1 MSACAGAY
9 NLMLSPLPPLKFK
22 RKEKMTQIFLDVGE
36 PTSKPTGPVLFSA
49 GHRPFF
55 LLTALS
61 AIVLISLWLVAYLGR
76 IALSS
81 SWHAHEMLYG
91 FSVAAI
97 SGFLLAA
104 VPHWTNAQSP
114 KGWSLMGLCSFW
126 LLGRIGFFMAEVYPA
141 YMVLAYLD
149 LIFLP
154 MMVAVVA
161 RMIMGAKNS
170 RNYVVVGI
178 VSALIITNIVYHF
191 YDSYAGVRAGIFVVT
206 ILAALIGGRVIP
218 AFTQNALQLY
228 SGQPVVCTTP
238 VWTHKVTLISM
249 FLLVIAQAVDM
260 DPRITGV
267 LAALVAVI
275 LFIRM
280 LNWHSLNSF
289 FDPIVWVLHAAYIWL
304 PIGYGLKAV
313 ADLTGVI
320 DGNSALHALTVGGMG
335 MLILAIASRAA
346 LGHSGRDLKVS
357 AGTVLA
363 YILVLGATVIR
374 VLALSSEWVVV
385 SGLLWVLGYGLFA
398 LVYVPILLKPRVD
411 GLPG

>member
-1 MSACAGAY
+1 
-9 NLMLSPLPPLKFK
+9 
-22 RKEKMTQIFLDVGE
+22 MTQIFLDIGE
-36 PTSKPTGPVLFSA
+36 PTSKPSGFVLLSA

-61 AIVLISLWLVAYLGR
+61 AIVLLTLWLVAYVGR
-76 IALSS
+76 LALSS
-81 SWHAHEMLYG
+81 SWHAHEMVYG
-91 FSVAAI
+91 FAVAAI

-114 KGWSLMGLCSFW
+114 KGVPLMGLCGLW
-126 LLGRIGFFMAEVYPA
+126 LLGRIGVFVAEIYPSYA
-141 YMVLAYLD
+141 ALAYLD

-154 MMVAVVA
+154 VMIVVVA
-161 RMIMGAKNS
+161 RMIMGAKNT

-178 VSALIITNIVYHF
+178 VGALMMTDLVYHF

-228 SGQPVVCTTP
+228 SGQPVACTTP
-238 VWTHKVTLISM
+238 AWTYKVTLISM
-249 FLLVIAQAVDM
+249 FLLVIAQGLDM
-260 DPRITGV
+260 DQRITGV
-267 LAALVAVI
+267 LAALVAVL

-280 LNWHSLNSF
+280 LGWRSLNSF

-313 ADLTGVI
+313 ADLTGLI
-320 DGNSALHALTVGGMG
+320 DGNSALHALTVGGIG

-346 LGHSGRDLKVS
+346 LGHSGRELRVS

-363 YILVLGATVIR
+363 YILVLGATIIR
-374 VLALSSEWVVV
+374 VLVLSPEWIIV
-385 SGLLWVLGYGLFA
+385 SGLLWVLGFGLFA

>member
-1 MSACAGAY
+1 
-9 NLMLSPLPPLKFK
+9 
-22 RKEKMTQIFLDVGE
+22 MTQIFLDVGE
-36 PTSKPTGPVLFSA
+36 PTSKPLEFQLFSA

-81 SWHAHEMLYG
+81 SWHAHEMVYG

-104 VPHWTNAQSP
+104 VPHWTNVQSP
-114 KGWSLMGLCSFW
+114 KGWPLMGLCSFW

-154 MMVAVVA
+154 MMIVVVA
-161 RMIMGAKNS
+161 RMIMGAKNT

-178 VSALIITNIVYHF
+178 VGALMMTNLLYHF

-238 VWTHKVTLISM
+238 AWTHKVTLISM
-249 FLLVIAQAVDM
+249 FLLVIAQGFDM
-260 DPRITGV
+260 DQRITGV
-267 LAALVAVI
+267 LAFFIAII

-280 LNWHSLNSF
+280 LGWRSLNSF

-320 DGNSALHALTVGGMG
+320 DGNSALHALTIGGIG

-346 LGHSGRDLKVS
+346 LGHSGRELKVS
-357 AGTVLA
+357 VGTVVA
-363 YILVLGATVIR
+363 YLLVMGATTLR
-374 VLALSSEWVVV
+374 VFALSPEWIVV

-398 LVYVPILLKPRVD
+398 FVYVPILVKPRVD